1 VRVLIAV
8 VGLVYP
14 LLIYAVSCSSGR
26 ARWRRWRPSF
36 CSRTPRPVGGAGA
49 ATISRARRCPCC
61 SWPSCWPWA
70 AVIDDGRIFLF
81 VPALVNGA
89 MLIAFA
95 RTLVRGPSIVETFA
109 RLRHPELLP
118 GRAPY
123 LRRGDRGV
131 VRVLRREHRVSLVLA
146 VHGSL
151 ATWTLYNGLIAY
163 LIVGLLL
170 GAERV
175 YRYWR
180 FRGSYGDLLD
190 RVLRRVLPRA
200 RPEADAER
208 RARPNPRACAERARL
223 RAASE
228 DPRRSR
234 VPGGTLSRVFPLCRA
249 SRRSAGCST
258 PRGTSSALPRR
269 CAESKR

>member
-1 VRVLIAV
+1 MRVVIAV
-8 VGLVYP
+8 VGLAYP
-14 LLIYAVSCSSGR
+14 LLIYAGLVLIGPRTLAAVAAVVLLAHAASG
-26 ARWRRWRPSF
+26 WRRWR
-36 CSRTPRPVGGAGA
+36 RDDL
-49 ATISRARRCPCC
+49 AR
-61 SWPSCWPWA
+61 A
-70 AVIDDGRIFLF
+70 AVPVLLVAVVLAVAAAIDDGRIFLF

-89 MLIAFA
+89 MLIGFA

-123 LRRGDRGV
+123 LRAVTAVWCGFFAV
-131 VRVLRREHRVSLVLA
+131 NIAVSLVLA

-190 RVLRRVLPRA
+190 PVLRRVLP
-200 RPEADAER
+200 
-208 RARPNPRACAERARL
+208 
-223 RAASE
+223 
-228 DPRRSR
+228 
-234 VPGGTLSRVFPLCRA
+234 PGT
-249 SRRSAGCST
+249 AGGG
-258 PRGTSSALPRR
+258 R
-269 CAESKR
+269 

>member
-1 VRVLIAV
+1 VRVVIAV
-8 VGLVYP
+8 VGLAYP
-14 LLIYAVSCSSGR
+14 LLIYAGLALVGPRMLAAVAAVVLLAHAASG
-26 ARWRRWRPSF
+26 WRRWR
-36 CSRTPRPVGGAGA
+36 RDDL
-49 ATISRARRCPCC
+49 AR
-61 SWPSCWPWA
+61 A
-70 AVIDDGRIFLF
+70 AVPVLLVAVVLAVAAAIDDGRIFLF

-123 LRRGDRGV
+123 LRAVTAVWCGFFAV
-131 VRVLRREHRVSLVLA
+131 NIAVSLVLA

-190 RVLRRVLPRA
+190 PVLRRVLP
-200 RPEADAER
+200 
-208 RARPNPRACAERARL
+208 
-223 RAASE
+223 
-228 DPRRSR
+228 
-234 VPGGTLSRVFPLCRA
+234 PGT
-249 SRRSAGCST
+249 AGGG
-258 PRGTSSALPRR
+258 R
-269 CAESKR
+269 

>member
-1 VRVLIAV
+1 VRVIIAV
-8 VGLVYP
+8 VGLAYP
-14 LLIYAVSCSSGR
+14 LLIYAGLVLLGPRTLAAVAAVVLLAHAASG
-26 ARWRRWRPSF
+26 WRRWR
-36 CSRTPRPVGGAGA
+36 RDDL
-49 ATISRARRCPCC
+49 AR
-61 SWPSCWPWA
+61 A
-70 AVIDDGRIFLF
+70 AVPVLLVAVVLAVAAAIDDGRIFLF

-123 LRRGDRGV
+123 LRAVTAVWCGFFAV
-131 VRVLRREHRVSLVLA
+131 NIAVSLVLA

-190 RVLRRVLPRA
+190 PVLRRVLP
-200 RPEADAER
+200 
-208 RARPNPRACAERARL
+208 
-223 RAASE
+223 
-228 DPRRSR
+228 
-234 VPGGTLSRVFPLCRA
+234 PGT
-249 SRRSAGCST
+249 AGGG
-258 PRGTSSALPRR
+258 R
-269 CAESKR
+269 

>member
-1 VRVLIAV
+1 MRVVIAV
-8 VGLVYP
+8 VGLAYP
-14 LLIYAVSCSSGR
+14 LLIYAGLALVGPRTLAAVAAVVLLAHAASG
-26 ARWRRWRPSF
+26 WRRWR
-36 CSRTPRPVGGAGA
+36 RDDL
-49 ATISRARRCPCC
+49 AR
-61 SWPSCWPWA
+61 A
-70 AVIDDGRIFLF
+70 AVPVLLVAVVLAVAAAIDDGRIFLF

-123 LRRGDRGV
+123 LRAVTAVWCGFFAV
-131 VRVLRREHRVSLVLA
+131 NIAVSLVLA

-190 RVLRRVLPRA
+190 PVLRRVLP
-200 RPEADAER
+200 
-208 RARPNPRACAERARL
+208 
-223 RAASE
+223 
-228 DPRRSR
+228 
-234 VPGGTLSRVFPLCRA
+234 PGT
-249 SRRSAGCST
+249 AGGG
-258 PRGTSSALPRR
+258 R
-269 CAESKR
+269 

>member
-1 VRVLIAV
+1 MRVVIAV
-8 VGLVYP
+8 VGLAYP
-14 LLIYAVSCSSGR
+14 LLIYAGLVLVGPRTLAAVAAVVLLAHAASG
-26 ARWRRWRPSF
+26 WRRWR
-36 CSRTPRPVGGAGA
+36 RDDL
-49 ATISRARRCPCC
+49 AR
-61 SWPSCWPWA
+61 A
-70 AVIDDGRIFLF
+70 AVPVLLVAVVLAVAAAIDDGRIFLF

-118 GRAPY
+118 SRAPY
-123 LRRGDRGV
+123 LRAVTAVWCGFFAV
-131 VRVLRREHRVSLVLA
+131 NIAVSLVLA

-190 RVLRRVLPRA
+190 PVLRRVLP
-200 RPEADAER
+200 
-208 RARPNPRACAERARL
+208 
-223 RAASE
+223 
-228 DPRRSR
+228 
-234 VPGGTLSRVFPLCRA
+234 PGT
-249 SRRSAGCST
+249 AGGG
-258 PRGTSSALPRR
+258 R
-269 CAESKR
+269 

>member
-1 VRVLIAV
+1 MRVVIAV
-8 VGLVYP
+8 VGLAYP
-14 LLIYAVSCSSGR
+14 LLIYAGLVLVGPRTLTAVAAVVLLAHAASG
-26 ARWRRWRPSF
+26 WRRWR
-36 CSRTPRPVGGAGA
+36 RDDL
-49 ATISRARRCPCC
+49 AR
-61 SWPSCWPWA
+61 A
-70 AVIDDGRIFLF
+70 AVPVLLVAVVLAVAAAIDDGRIFLF

-118 GRAPY
+118 SRAPY
-123 LRRGDRGV
+123 LRAVTAVWCGFFAV
-131 VRVLRREHRVSLVLA
+131 NIAVSLVLA

-190 RVLRRVLPRA
+190 PVLRRVLP
-200 RPEADAER
+200 
-208 RARPNPRACAERARL
+208 
-223 RAASE
+223 
-228 DPRRSR
+228 
-234 VPGGTLSRVFPLCRA
+234 PGT
-249 SRRSAGCST
+249 AGGG
-258 PRGTSSALPRR
+258 R
-269 CAESKR
+269 

>member
-1 VRVLIAV
+1 MRVIIAV
-8 VGLVYP
+8 VGLAYP
-14 LLIYAVSCSSGR
+14 LLIYAGLVLVGPRTLAAVAAVVLLAHAASG
-26 ARWRRWRPSF
+26 WRRWR
-36 CSRTPRPVGGAGA
+36 RDDL
-49 ATISRARRCPCC
+49 AR
-61 SWPSCWPWA
+61 A
-70 AVIDDGRIFLF
+70 AVPVLLVAVVLAVAAAIDDGRIFLF

-118 GRAPY
+118 SRAPY
-123 LRRGDRGV
+123 LRAVTAVWCGFFAV
-131 VRVLRREHRVSLVLA
+131 NIAVSLVLA

-190 RVLRRVLPRA
+190 PVLRRVLP
-200 RPEADAER
+200 
-208 RARPNPRACAERARL
+208 
-223 RAASE
+223 
-228 DPRRSR
+228 
-234 VPGGTLSRVFPLCRA
+234 PGT
-249 SRRSAGCST
+249 AGGG
-258 PRGTSSALPRR
+258 R
-269 CAESKR
+269 

>member
-1 VRVLIAV
+1 VRVVIAV
-8 VGLVYP
+8 VGLAYP
-14 LLIYAVSCSSGR
+14 LLIYAGLVLIGPRTLAAVAAVVLLAHAASG
-26 ARWRRWRPSF
+26 WRRWR
-36 CSRTPRPVGGAGA
+36 RDDL
-49 ATISRARRCPCC
+49 AR
-61 SWPSCWPWA
+61 A
-70 AVIDDGRIFLF
+70 AVPVLLVAVVLAVAAAIDDGRIFLF

-123 LRRGDRGV
+123 LRAVTAVWCGFFAV
-131 VRVLRREHRVSLVLA
+131 NIAVSLVLA

-190 RVLRRVLPRA
+190 PVLRRVLP
-200 RPEADAER
+200 
-208 RARPNPRACAERARL
+208 
-223 RAASE
+223 
-228 DPRRSR
+228 
-234 VPGGTLSRVFPLCRA
+234 PGT
-249 SRRSAGCST
+249 AGGG
-258 PRGTSSALPRR
+258 R
-269 CAESKR
+269 

>member
-1 VRVLIAV
+1 VRVVIAV
-8 VGLVYP
+8 VGLAYP
-14 LLIYAVSCSSGR
+14 LLIYAGLVLVGPRTLAAVAAVVLLAHAASG
-26 ARWRRWRPSF
+26 WRRWR
-36 CSRTPRPVGGAGA
+36 RDDL
-49 ATISRARRCPCC
+49 AR
-61 SWPSCWPWA
+61 A
-70 AVIDDGRIFLF
+70 AVPVLLVAVVLAVAAAIDDGRIFLF

-123 LRRGDRGV
+123 LRAVTAVWCGFFAV
-131 VRVLRREHRVSLVLA
+131 NIAVSLVLA

-190 RVLRRVLPRA
+190 PVLRRVLP
-200 RPEADAER
+200 
-208 RARPNPRACAERARL
+208 
-223 RAASE
+223 
-228 DPRRSR
+228 
-234 VPGGTLSRVFPLCRA
+234 PGT
-249 SRRSAGCST
+249 AGGG
-258 PRGTSSALPRR
+258 R
-269 CAESKR
+269 

>member
-1 VRVLIAV
+1 MRVVIAV
-8 VGLVYP
+8 VGLAYP
-14 LLIYAVSCSSGR
+14 LLIYAGLVLVGPRTLAAVAAVVLLAHAASG
-26 ARWRRWRPSF
+26 WRRWR
-36 CSRTPRPVGGAGA
+36 RDDL
-49 ATISRARRCPCC
+49 AR
-61 SWPSCWPWA
+61 A
-70 AVIDDGRIFLF
+70 AVPVLLVAVVLAVAAAIDDGRIFLF

-118 GRAPY
+118 SRAPY
-123 LRRGDRGV
+123 LRAVTAVWCGFFAV
-131 VRVLRREHRVSLVLA
+131 NIAVSLVLA

-190 RVLRRVLPRA
+190 PVLRRVFP
-200 RPEADAER
+200 
-208 RARPNPRACAERARL
+208 
-223 RAASE
+223 
-228 DPRRSR
+228 
-234 VPGGTLSRVFPLCRA
+234 PGT
-249 SRRSAGCST
+249 AGGG
-258 PRGTSSALPRR
+258 R
-269 CAESKR
+269 

>member
-1 VRVLIAV
+1 MRVVIAV
-8 VGLVYP
+8 VGLAYP
-14 LLIYAVSCSSGR
+14 LLIYAGLALVGPRMLAAVAAVVLLAHAASG
-26 ARWRRWRPSF
+26 WRRWR
-36 CSRTPRPVGGAGA
+36 RDDL
-49 ATISRARRCPCC
+49 AR
-61 SWPSCWPWA
+61 A
-70 AVIDDGRIFLF
+70 AVPVLLVAVVLAVAAAIDDGRIFLF

-123 LRRGDRGV
+123 LRAVTAVWCGFFAV
-131 VRVLRREHRVSLVLA
+131 NIAVSLVLA

-190 RVLRRVLPRA
+190 PVLRRVLP
-200 RPEADAER
+200 
-208 RARPNPRACAERARL
+208 
-223 RAASE
+223 
-228 DPRRSR
+228 
-234 VPGGTLSRVFPLCRA
+234 PGT
-249 SRRSAGCST
+249 AGGG
-258 PRGTSSALPRR
+258 R
-269 CAESKR
+269 

>member
-1 VRVLIAV
+1 MRVIIAV
-8 VGLVYP
+8 VGLAYP
-14 LLIYAVSCSSGR
+14 LLIYAGLALVGPRTLAAVAAVVLLAHAASG
-26 ARWRRWRPSF
+26 WRRWR
-36 CSRTPRPVGGAGA
+36 RDDL
-49 ATISRARRCPCC
+49 AR
-61 SWPSCWPWA
+61 A
-70 AVIDDGRIFLF
+70 AVPVLLVAVVLAVAAAIDDGRIFLF

-123 LRRGDRGV
+123 LRAVTAVWCGFFAV
-131 VRVLRREHRVSLVLA
+131 NIAVSLVLA

-190 RVLRRVLPRA
+190 PVLRRVLP
-200 RPEADAER
+200 
-208 RARPNPRACAERARL
+208 
-223 RAASE
+223 
-228 DPRRSR
+228 
-234 VPGGTLSRVFPLCRA
+234 PGT
-249 SRRSAGCST
+249 AGGG
-258 PRGTSSALPRR
+258 R
-269 CAESKR
+269 

>member
-1 VRVLIAV
+1 VVIAV
-8 VGLVYP
+8 VGLAYP
-14 LLIYAVSCSSGR
+14 LLIYAGLVLVGPRTLAAVAAVVLLAHAASG
-26 ARWRRWRPSF
+26 WRRWR
-36 CSRTPRPVGGAGA
+36 RDGL
-49 ATISRARRCPCC
+49 AR
-61 SWPSCWPWA
+61 A
-70 AVIDDGRIFLF
+70 AVPVLLVAVVLSVAAAIDDGRIFLF

-118 GRAPY
+118 SRAPY
-123 LRRGDRGV
+123 LRAVTAVWCGFFAV
-131 VRVLRREHRVSLVLA
+131 NIAVSLVLA

-190 RVLRRVLPRA
+190 SVLRRVLP
-200 RPEADAER
+200 
-208 RARPNPRACAERARL
+208 
-223 RAASE
+223 
-228 DPRRSR
+228 
-234 VPGGTLSRVFPLCRA
+234 PGT
-249 SRRSAGCST
+249 AGGG
-258 PRGTSSALPRR
+258 R
-269 CAESKR
+269 

>member
-1 VRVLIAV
+1 MRVIIAV
-8 VGLVYP
+8 VGLAYP
-14 LLIYAVSCSSGR
+14 LLIYAGLVLVGPRTLAAVAAVVLLAHAASG
-26 ARWRRWRPSF
+26 WRRWR
-36 CSRTPRPVGGAGA
+36 RDDL
-49 ATISRARRCPCC
+49 AR
-61 SWPSCWPWA
+61 A
-70 AVIDDGRIFLF
+70 AVPVLLVAVVLAVAAAIDDGRIFLF

-123 LRRGDRGV
+123 LRAVTAVWCGFFAV
-131 VRVLRREHRVSLVLA
+131 NIAVSLVLA

-190 RVLRRVLPRA
+190 PVLRRVLP
-200 RPEADAER
+200 
-208 RARPNPRACAERARL
+208 
-223 RAASE
+223 
-228 DPRRSR
+228 
-234 VPGGTLSRVFPLCRA
+234 PGT
-249 SRRSAGCST
+249 AGGG
-258 PRGTSSALPRR
+258 R
-269 CAESKR
+269 

>member
-1 VRVLIAV
+1 MRVVIAV
-8 VGLVYP
+8 VGLAYP
-14 LLIYAVSCSSGR
+14 LLIYAGLVLVGPRTLAAVAAVVLLAHAASG
-26 ARWRRWRPSF
+26 WRRWR
-36 CSRTPRPVGGAGA
+36 RDDL
-49 ATISRARRCPCC
+49 AR
-61 SWPSCWPWA
+61 A
-70 AVIDDGRIFLF
+70 AVPVLLVAVVLAVAAAIDDGRIFLF

-123 LRRGDRGV
+123 LRAVTAVWCGFFAV
-131 VRVLRREHRVSLVLA
+131 NIAVSLVLA

-190 RVLRRVLPRA
+190 PVLRRVLP
-200 RPEADAER
+200 
-208 RARPNPRACAERARL
+208 
-223 RAASE
+223 
-228 DPRRSR
+228 
-234 VPGGTLSRVFPLCRA
+234 PGT
-249 SRRSAGCST
+249 AGGG
-258 PRGTSSALPRR
+258 R
-269 CAESKR
+269 

>member
-1 VRVLIAV
+1 MRIVIAV
-8 VGLVYP
+8 VGLAYP
-14 LLIYAVSCSSGR
+14 LLIYAGLVLVGPRTLAAVAAVVLLAHAASG
-26 ARWRRWRPSF
+26 WRRWR
-36 CSRTPRPVGGAGA
+36 RDDL
-49 ATISRARRCPCC
+49 AR
-61 SWPSCWPWA
+61 A
-70 AVIDDGRIFLF
+70 AVPVLLVAVVLAVAAAIDDGRIFLF

-123 LRRGDRGV
+123 LRAVTAVWCGFFAV
-131 VRVLRREHRVSLVLA
+131 NIAVSLVLA

-190 RVLRRVLPRA
+190 PVLRRVLP
-200 RPEADAER
+200 
-208 RARPNPRACAERARL
+208 
-223 RAASE
+223 
-228 DPRRSR
+228 
-234 VPGGTLSRVFPLCRA
+234 PGT
-249 SRRSAGCST
+249 AGGG
-258 PRGTSSALPRR
+258 R
-269 CAESKR
+269 

>member
-1 VRVLIAV
+1 VRVIIAV
-8 VGLVYP
+8 VGLAYP
-14 LLIYAVSCSSGR
+14 LLIYAGLVLVGPRTLAAVAAVVLLAHAASG
-26 ARWRRWRPSF
+26 WRRWR
-36 CSRTPRPVGGAGA
+36 RDDL
-49 ATISRARRCPCC
+49 AR
-61 SWPSCWPWA
+61 A
-70 AVIDDGRIFLF
+70 AVPVLLVAVVLAVAAAIDDGRIFLF

-123 LRRGDRGV
+123 LRAVTAVWCGFFAV
-131 VRVLRREHRVSLVLA
+131 NIAVSLVLA

-151 ATWTLYNGLIAY
+151 ETWTLYNGLIAY

-190 RVLRRVLPRA
+190 PVLRRVLP
-200 RPEADAER
+200 
-208 RARPNPRACAERARL
+208 
-223 RAASE
+223 
-228 DPRRSR
+228 
-234 VPGGTLSRVFPLCRA
+234 PGT
-249 SRRSAGCST
+249 AGGG
-258 PRGTSSALPRR
+258 R
-269 CAESKR
+269 

>member
-1 VRVLIAV
+1 MRVVIAV
-8 VGLVYP
+8 VGLAYP
-14 LLIYAVSCSSGR
+14 LLIYAGLVLIGPRTLAAVAAVVLLAHAASG
-26 ARWRRWRPSF
+26 WRRWR
-36 CSRTPRPVGGAGA
+36 RDDL
-49 ATISRARRCPCC
+49 AR
-61 SWPSCWPWA
+61 A
-70 AVIDDGRIFLF
+70 AVPLLLMAVVLAVAAAIDDGRIFLF

-123 LRRGDRGV
+123 LRAVTAVWCGFFAV
-131 VRVLRREHRVSLVLA
+131 NIAVSLVLA

-190 RVLRRVLPRA
+190 PVLRRVLP
-200 RPEADAER
+200 
-208 RARPNPRACAERARL
+208 
-223 RAASE
+223 
-228 DPRRSR
+228 
-234 VPGGTLSRVFPLCRA
+234 PGT
-249 SRRSAGCST
+249 AGGG
-258 PRGTSSALPRR
+258 R
-269 CAESKR
+269 

>member
-1 VRVLIAV
+1 
-8 VGLVYP
+8 
-14 LLIYAVSCSSGR
+14 
-26 ARWRRWRPSF
+26 
-36 CSRTPRPVGGAGA
+36 
-49 ATISRARRCPCC
+49 
-61 SWPSCWPWA
+61 
-70 AVIDDGRIFLF
+70 
-81 VPALVNGA
+81 

-123 LRRGDRGV
+123 LRAV
-131 VRVLRREHRVSLVLA
+131 TAVWWRVLRREHRGVA
-146 VHGSL
+146 RAGVHGSL

-190 RVLRRVLPRA
+190 PVLRACCRRA

-208 RARPNPRACAERARL
+208 RAASKSSSMRGART
-223 RAASE
+223 AAS
-228 DPRRSR
+228 
-234 VPGGTLSRVFPLCRA
+234 GF
-249 SRRSAGCST
+249 
-258 PRGTSSALPRR
+258 
-269 CAESKR
+269 

>member
-1 VRVLIAV
+1 MRVVIAV
-8 VGLVYP
+8 VGLAYP
-14 LLIYAVSCSSGR
+14 LLIYAGLVLIGPRTLAAVAAVVLLAHAASG
-26 ARWRRWRPSF
+26 WRRWR
-36 CSRTPRPVGGAGA
+36 RDDL
-49 ATISRARRCPCC
+49 AR
-61 SWPSCWPWA
+61 A
-70 AVIDDGRIFLF
+70 AVPVLLVAVVLAVAAAIDDGRIFLF

-123 LRRGDRGV
+123 LRAVTAVWCGFFAV
-131 VRVLRREHRVSLVLA
+131 NIAVSLVLA

-190 RVLRRVLPRA
+190 PVLRRVLP
-200 RPEADAER
+200 
-208 RARPNPRACAERARL
+208 
-223 RAASE
+223 
-228 DPRRSR
+228 
-234 VPGGTLSRVFPLCRA
+234 PGT
-249 SRRSAGCST
+249 AGGG
-258 PRGTSSALPRR
+258 R
-269 CAESKR
+269 

>member
-1 VRVLIAV
+1 MRVIIAV
-8 VGLVYP
+8 VGLAYP
-14 LLIYAVSCSSGR
+14 LLIYAGLALVGPRTLAVVAAVVLLAHAASG
-26 ARWRRWRPSF
+26 WRRWR
-36 CSRTPRPVGGAGA
+36 RDDL
-49 ATISRARRCPCC
+49 AR
-61 SWPSCWPWA
+61 A
-70 AVIDDGRIFLF
+70 AVPVLLVAVVLAVAAAIDDGRIFLF

-118 GRAPY
+118 SRAY
-123 LRRGDRGV
+123 LRAVTAVWCGFFAV
-131 VRVLRREHRVSLVLA
+131 NIAVSLVLA

-190 RVLRRVLPRA
+190 PVLRRVLP
-200 RPEADAER
+200 
-208 RARPNPRACAERARL
+208 
-223 RAASE
+223 
-228 DPRRSR
+228 
-234 VPGGTLSRVFPLCRA
+234 PGT
-249 SRRSAGCST
+249 AGGG
-258 PRGTSSALPRR
+258 R
-269 CAESKR
+269 

>member
-1 VRVLIAV
+1 MRVIIAV
-8 VGLVYP
+8 VGLAYP
-14 LLIYAVSCSSGR
+14 LLIYAGLVLLGPRTLAAVAAVVLLAHAASG
-26 ARWRRWRPSF
+26 WRRWR
-36 CSRTPRPVGGAGA
+36 RDDL
-49 ATISRARRCPCC
+49 AR
-61 SWPSCWPWA
+61 A
-70 AVIDDGRIFLF
+70 AVPVLLVAVVLAVAAAIDDGRIFLF

-123 LRRGDRGV
+123 LRAVTAVWCGFFAV
-131 VRVLRREHRVSLVLA
+131 NIAVSLVLA

-190 RVLRRVLPRA
+190 PVLRRVLP
-200 RPEADAER
+200 
-208 RARPNPRACAERARL
+208 
-223 RAASE
+223 
-228 DPRRSR
+228 
-234 VPGGTLSRVFPLCRA
+234 PGT
-249 SRRSAGCST
+249 AGGG
-258 PRGTSSALPRR
+258 R
-269 CAESKR
+269 